1 MENRMSTEHQLTNER
16 HIELR
21 RLAIELR
28 RLVVQSVHHAGAG
41 HLGGP
46 MSAAEILTALY
57 FEILNIHTDEPQH
70 PDRDRFIMSKGHS
83 SIGLYAVLALRGYF
97 PIQELRTFDEINSR
111 LQGHP
116 DMSVLDALDM
126 STGSLGQGLS
136 PGVGMAL
143 AARLNGRN
151 YHTWVLIGDGDSQE
165 GQIWEAAFIAE
176 RYQLNNLTAILDWN
190 GLQQYGWAT
199 DEGYSVIP
207 RKPAQENPK
216 DKWEAFGWTTVEID
230 GHDFHQILDACTWA
244 KNQSDPSLIIART
257 VKGKGI
263 SYMENDFS
271 WHSKPVTD
279 DDLKVAQEELA
290 AQEAVL
296 KT

>member
-1 MENRMSTEHQLTNER
+1 
-16 HIELR
+16 
-21 RLAIELR
+21 
-28 RLVVQSVHHAGAG
+28 
-41 HLGGP
+41 
-46 MSAAEILTALY
+46 
-57 FEILNIHTDEPQH
+57 
-70 PDRDRFIMSKGHS
+70 
-83 SIGLYAVLALRGYF
+83 
-97 PIQELRTFDEINSR
+97 
-111 LQGHP
+111 
-116 DMSVLDALDM
+116 
-126 STGSLGQGLS
+126 
-136 PGVGMAL
+136 MAL